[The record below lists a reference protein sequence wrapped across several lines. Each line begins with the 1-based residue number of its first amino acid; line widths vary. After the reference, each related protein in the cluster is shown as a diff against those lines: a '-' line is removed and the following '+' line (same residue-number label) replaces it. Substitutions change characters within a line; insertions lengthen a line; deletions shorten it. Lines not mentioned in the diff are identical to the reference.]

1 MVVGEV
7 MIVGLSI
14 SIVMVSQFLRKPL
27 YVKDISEVVGRA
39 RVCAVMLHGTALN
52 IIRNELGTV

>member
-1 MVVGEV
+1 M

-39 RVCAVMLHGTALN
+39 RVCAVMLNGTALN